1 MKTSEKQIEPVKKE
15 VKDTP
20 EVGKVKK
27 GVGYTTGSGLAWDV
41 ERYL

>member
-1 MKTSEKQIEPVKKE
+1 MERVSEPVKKE
-15 VKDTP
+15 LKETP

-41 ERYL
+41 DRYL